1 MISRVV
7 PFPQQHTPIQGDVMD
22 IVKEYK
28 DGNATVRISNSY
40 YEKKQSSRIRST
52 EKDCQKLYTTWSK
65 QSVMRKLYSFLYWT
79 SIVYKN

>member
-40 YEKKQSSRIRST
+40 YEKKTIEQDQIDRERLS
-52 EKDCQKLYTTWSK
+52 EALYNLVETISHEEA
-65 QSVMRKLYSFLYWT
+65 V
-79 SIVYKN
+79 